1 MLHADQTKP
10 IIGKTTGG
18 LKPMKI
24 ETQHI
29 PHQGL
34 VIQRRVPATEFETL
48 NLLMANQDAGFP
60 GSIDIDVSVVPLRDL
75 IQVEGSVRT
84 RVRLECSRCIE
95 SFEAPL
101 HRQFALS
108 YSRKIPED
116 LHQSK
121 ADGIELTAQQ
131 IGVILYQGD
140 EIDLRDALAEQ
151 VILALPFKP
160 LCDEACKGLCAG
172 CGVNLNQEACRCDAE
187 AAEGPFDV
195 LKKLKFPG

>member
-1 MLHADQTKP
+1 
-10 IIGKTTGG
+10 
-18 LKPMKI
+18 MKI

-29 PHQGL
+29 PPQGL
-34 VIQRRVPATEFETL
+34 VIRRRIQATDFETL
-48 NLLMANQDAGFP
+48 NLLMANEEADFTGT
-60 GSIDIDVSVVPLRDL
+60 IDIDLSVVPLRDL

-95 SFEAPL
+95 SFDAPL

-116 LHQSK
+116 LHRSK

-151 VILALPFKP
+151 VVLALPFKP
-160 LCDEACKGLCAG
+160 LCDEACQGLCPG
-172 CGVNLNQEACRCDAE
+172 CGANLNQEACRCGTKT
-187 AAEGPFDV
+187 AAGPFDA
-195 LKKLKFPG
+195 LKKLRFPAGD